1 MKKKVDKL
9 NIHINKKLL
18 IFLITL
24 IVVGIILG
32 SLFTIILSKSDKSL
46 ITDYLNTY
54 VSNINNHKLDYISA
68 LKQGL
73 TSNILF
79 VLIIWLLGISVIGL
93 PIIIF
98 MFFSKYFIMGFT
110 ISSIITNFKIKGCLL
125 SFIYIFP
132 HYIINILAFLLLM
145 VYSISLS
152 LKIIKSLLKKKTID
166 FKVIMNKYYVVLIIN
181 LIVILLTTLY
191 EVFIVPYLFNMFV

>member
-9 NIHINKKLL
+9 NIRINKKLL

-24 IVVGIILG
+24 IIVGVILG